1 MIGGPEVDSDVPLV
15 SMVPPAHASVF
26 VASASS
32 APETDVYLRE
42 HQRER
47 ERERERVPATKAI
60 NKYSSQHQVP

>member
-1 MIGGPEVDSDVPLV
+1 MIGGPEVDSDVSLV

-42 HQRER
+42 QEGER
-47 ERERERVPATKAI
+47 ERAPATKAI
-60 NKYSSQHQVP
+60 NKYSSQHWIP